1 MARKIAVKFKRK
13 LSELLGIGH
22 SRFGRVALRKP
33 YREDEGGGGA
43 GESELRFDSHPLFA
57 NLPDGADSDLSA
69 LPNNNPVSEDAAK
82 ERVNEASPELR
93 LQPVLQN
100 ELQPGPRATPTPQP
114 GT

>member
-33 YREDEGGGGA
+33 YREDEEGGT
-43 GESELRFDSHPLFA
+43 GEAELRFDSHPLFA
-57 NLPDGADSDLSA
+57 NLPDGADSDLSS

-82 ERVNEASPELR
+82 ERVNEASPELK
-93 LQPVLQN
+93 LQPALQA
-100 ELQPGPRATPTPQP
+100 ELQPGYRSTPTPQP